1 MARRPAESLMA
12 ATPEERLY
20 ADCRTLGIAHE
31 VFEHEAVFTVE
42 ESRAI
47 KTDIACLHTKNLFL
61 KDAGGAFFLLTVPA
75 EARIDLKRVHPIL
88 HCRRL
93 SFGKAEA
100 MEELIGVTP
109 GSVTPLAMINAE
121 PGTITLVL
129 DQSLAVDAPVG
140 VHPLRNTATVTLNG
154 TDILGL
160 ARHWGH
166 EPQIADLPKL

>member
-1 MARRPAESLMA
+1 MPLSQPGEAGLMA
-12 ATPEERLY
+12 DLV
-20 ADCRTLGIAHE
+20 DLGIVHQ
-31 VFEHEAVFTVE
+31 VYEHEAVFTVE

-75 EARIDLKRVHPIL
+75 EARIDLKRVHPLL

-100 MEELIGVTP
+100 MEELIGVMP
-109 GSVTPLAMINAE
+109 GSVTPLAMINAA
-121 PGTITLVL
+121 PGSITLVL
-129 DQSLAVDAPVG
+129 DEALAVDEPVG
-140 VHPLRNTATVTLNG
+140 VHPLRNTATVTLAG
-154 TDILGL
+154 TDILKL

-166 EPQIADLPKL
+166 APQTANLPKL